1 MRLFEA
7 KIRTMKRNDN
17 DSSRMVLSP
26 TMKLADLIELNY
38 SLLIV
43 LSRLGID
50 LGFGENTVAEVCRSH
65 GIDVSSFLLICGV
78 YTYDDYIA
86 PNELLKAGN
95 PADIV
100 KYLHSSHSF
109 YLDDELRK
117 LEQTIG
123 ELVLPCD
130 GNQQKVIFRFFSEYK
145 KEVENHFAY
154 EENTVF
160 PYVAALLAHDTHD
173 GYSMEQFEE
182 NHSNIDE
189 KLNDLKNIVMKYL
202 PPICDTVL
210 RNSVLY
216 HIFFLE
222 DDLDRHTMIENNVL
236 VPMVNRLEENEKR
249 EQQ

>member
-130 GNQQKVIFRFFSEYK
+130 GNQQKVMFRFFS
-145 KEVENHFAY
+145 A
-154 EENTVF
+154 
-160 PYVAALLAHDTHD
+160 HD

-202 PPICDTVL
+202 PSVCDTVL

-222 DDLDRHTMIENNVL
+222 DDLDRHTAIENNVL

-249 EQQ
+249 EQ